1 MVQLALSI
9 AAFLFL
15 AWVGINVLV
24 IACGMFIWVVSQKW
38 FPKLFCAAVM
48 ALIILMVLNR

>member
-1 MVQLALSI
+1 MIQLALSI

-38 FPKLFCAAVM
+38 FPTLVCAAVLV
-48 ALIILMVLNR
+48 LIYLMVFKR

>member
-38 FPKLFCAAVM
+38 FPTLVCAAVL